1 MYHLYSRQHRPTFQE
16 LQQQPNSSA
25 LCFTDPVVIEAEK
38 RRSMRMVQHMLGLT
52 EERQDKEKSEEKEKN
67 GKIDTE
73 LASLRSLNE
82 KHYGLGEEP
91 VGCM

>member
-16 LQQQPNSSA
+16 LQQQQPDSSA
-25 LCFTDPVVIEAEK
+25 SCFTDPVVIEAEK
-38 RRSMRMVQHMLGLT
+38 RRSMRMVQHMLRLT
-52 EERQDKEKSEEKEKN
+52 EERQEKSEKKEKN

-73 LASLRSLNE
+73 LASLRSLNRM
-82 KHYGLGEEP
+82 HFGLGEEP